1 MHGRECLLLRIK
13 KFCHNTKGKFRS
25 EAASTSRPYQP
36 SYEQCQS
43 IVQVEL
49 RTLPSSKIQ
58 IPAGGE
64 KHGTSGRN

>member
-1 MHGRECLLLRIK
+1 MRSMSNHS
-13 KFCHNTKGKFRS
+13 TKGKFRS
-25 EAASTSRPYQP
+25 GKASISRPYQP
-36 SYEQCQS
+36 SDEQYQS

-49 RTLPSSKIQ
+49 RTLPACKIQ